1 MSHLSAA
8 GGEVAKQAAE
18 EAERKIKQG
27 ERMERNY
34 QKELDSIIKSI
45 AENEARPRLLLHACC
60 APCSSYCL
68 EYLSEYFDITVLFYN
83 PNLYPETEYVKRAK
97 EEKRLIETMNSKA
110 DDESEKIKLEVADFD
125 SNEFYDKVK
134 GLENCKEGGDRCREC
149 FTLRLE
155 KAARYAAENGFDF
168 FTTTLTISPLKNTRL
183 LNEIGEKAGEK
194 FGVKHLPS
202 DFKKKGGY
210 QRSIVLSREY
220 GLYRQNYCGCVF
232 SQRDRQSEAETV

>member
-1 MSHLSAA
+1 
-8 GGEVAKQAAE
+8 
-18 EAERKIKQG
+18 
-27 ERMERNY
+27 MERNY
-34 QKELDSIIKSI
+34 QRELDLIIKNI
-45 AENEARPRLLLHACC
+45 TENKARPRLLLHACC

-83 PNLYPETEYVKRAK
+83 PNLYPETEYSKRAK
-97 EEKRLIETMNSKA
+97 EEERLIETMNSKA
-110 DDESEKIKLEVADFD
+110 ADESKKIKLKVIDFD
-125 SNEFYDKVK
+125 SAEFYDKVK

-155 KAARYAAENGFDF
+155 KSARYAAENGFDF
-168 FTTTLTISPLKNTRL
+168 FTTTLTISPLKNAKL
-183 LNEIGEKAGEK
+183 LNEIGERAGEK

-220 GLYRQNYCGCVF
+220 ELYRQNYCGCVF
-232 SQRDRQSEAETV
+232 SQRDRQNENKIV

>member
-1 MSHLSAA
+1 
-8 GGEVAKQAAE
+8 
-18 EAERKIKQG
+18 
-27 ERMERNY
+27 MERNY
-34 QKELDSIIKSI
+34 QRELDSIIKSI
-45 AENEARPRLLLHACC
+45 TENKARPRLLLHACC

-83 PNLYPETEYVKRAK
+83 PNLYPETEYDKRAK
-97 EEKRLIETMNSKA
+97 EEERLIETMNSKA
-110 DDESEKIKLEVADFD
+110 ADESKKIKLKVADFD
-125 SNEFYDKVK
+125 SAEFYDKVK

-155 KAARYAAENGFDF
+155 KSAKYAAENGFDF
-168 FTTTLTISPLKNTRL
+168 FTTTLTISPLKNAKL
-183 LNEIGEKAGEK
+183 LNEIGEGAGEK

-220 GLYRQNYCGCVF
+220 ELYRQNYCGCVF
-232 SQRDRQSEAETV
+232 SQRDRQNETV

>member
-1 MSHLSAA
+1 
-8 GGEVAKQAAE
+8 
-18 EAERKIKQG
+18 
-27 ERMERNY
+27 MERNY

-45 AENEARPRLLLHACC
+45 TENEARPRLLLHACC

-97 EEKRLIETMNSKA
+97 EEERLIETVNSKA
-110 DDESEKIKLEVADFD
+110 ADEDKKIKLVVSDFD
-125 SNEFYDKVK
+125 SNEFYDRVK

-168 FTTTLTISPLKNTRL
+168 FTTTLTISPLKNAKL
-183 LNEIGEKAGEK
+183 LNEIGERAGEK

-232 SQRDRQSEAETV
+232 SQRDRQSETETV

>member
-1 MSHLSAA
+1 
-8 GGEVAKQAAE
+8 
-18 EAERKIKQG
+18 
-27 ERMERNY
+27 MERNY
-34 QKELDSIIKSI
+34 QRELDSIIKSVT
-45 AENEARPRLLLHACC
+45 ENKARPRLLLHACC

-97 EEKRLIETMNSKA
+97 EEERLIETMNSKA
-110 DDESEKIKLEVADFD
+110 DDESEKIKLVVADFD

-134 GLENCKEGGDRCREC
+134 GLESCREGGDRCREC

-168 FTTTLTISPLKNTRL
+168 FTTTLTISPLKNAKL
-183 LNEIGEKAGEK
+183 LNEIGESAGEK

-220 GLYRQNYCGCVF
+220 ELYRQNYCGCVF
-232 SQRDRQSEAETV
+232 SQRDRQGEAETV

>member
-1 MSHLSAA
+1 
-8 GGEVAKQAAE
+8 
-18 EAERKIKQG
+18 
-27 ERMERNY
+27 MERNY

-45 AENEARPRLLLHACC
+45 TENEARPRLLLHACC

-97 EEKRLIETMNSKA
+97 EEERLIETVNSKS
-110 DDESEKIKLEVADFD
+110 DDEGKKIKLVVSDFD

-134 GLENCKEGGDRCREC
+134 GLENCKEGGDRCHEC

-168 FTTTLTISPLKNTRL
+168 FTTTLTISPLKNARL
-183 LNEIGEKAGEK
+183 LNEIGERAGEK

-232 SQRDRQSEAETV
+232 SQRDRQSETETV